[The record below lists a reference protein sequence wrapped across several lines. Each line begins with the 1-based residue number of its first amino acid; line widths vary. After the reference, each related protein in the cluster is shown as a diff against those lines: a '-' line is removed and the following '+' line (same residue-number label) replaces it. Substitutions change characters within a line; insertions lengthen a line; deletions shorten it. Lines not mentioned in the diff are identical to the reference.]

1 MCQDLKKLYW
11 WPNMKLNIVTYV
23 SKSLTCAKVK
33 VEYQKPSRLLV
44 QPEIPQSK
52 WENITMNFVT
62 KGRLN
67 EEVDKIIFERS
78 GVETWSASFDHLQ
91 SRRQIRFTLLE
102 VASESFRV
110 HNKFHVSNLKKCL
123 SDETLAISLDEFQ
136 IDDKLHFIEE
146 PVEIMNYE
154 VKRRKQSRIPI
165 VKVRWNSRR
174 GPEFTWEREDQIQKK
189 YPYFFAN
196 SATVA
201 GEILSHVSDSEGIHI
216 DPAKIKSVKDW
227 ASPKTSTEIH
237 QFLGLVGYYRRFIK
251 GFSNIARP
259 MTKLNQKSVKFDW
272 EEKAEAAFQLLKQ
285 KIT

>member
-1 MCQDLKKLYW
+1 SKCSSRDEKGRELYNGRPTCDLRALIIHESHKSKYSIHPGSDKMCQDLKKLYW

-201 GEILSHVSDSEGIHI
+201 G
-216 DPAKIKSVKDW
+216 
-227 ASPKTSTEIH
+227 
-237 QFLGLVGYYRRFIK
+237 
-251 GFSNIARP
+251 FSNIARP